1 VEVHVA
7 GGVPDSGVGVGRYI
21 VEELCKG
28 LSGGLRAFGLIRG
41 DCYQGDQHG
50 ALNGTGTE

>member
-7 GGVPDSGVGVGRYI
+7 GGVLDSGVGVGGCI
-21 VEELCKG
+21 VEELRKG

-41 DCYQGDQHG
+41 DCAQGDQHG
-50 ALNGTGTE
+50 AINDTGIE